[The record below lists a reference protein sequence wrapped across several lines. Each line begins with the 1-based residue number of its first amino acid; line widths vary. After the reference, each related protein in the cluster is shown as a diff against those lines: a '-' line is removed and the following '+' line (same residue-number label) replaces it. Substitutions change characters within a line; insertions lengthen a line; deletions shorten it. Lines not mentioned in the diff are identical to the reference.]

1 MCVNGMREGGAS
13 DDSGQYVPYIWRKMR
28 LINCERKVDVDI
40 VHEMFNSQ
48 ASKGCHGPIVA
59 FGPSG

>member
-1 MCVNGMREGGAS
+1 MCVNGIREGGAF

-28 LINCERKVDVDI
+28 LINCERKVGVDI

-48 ASKGCHGPIVA
+48 ANKGYYGPIVA
-59 FGPSG
+59 FGPRG